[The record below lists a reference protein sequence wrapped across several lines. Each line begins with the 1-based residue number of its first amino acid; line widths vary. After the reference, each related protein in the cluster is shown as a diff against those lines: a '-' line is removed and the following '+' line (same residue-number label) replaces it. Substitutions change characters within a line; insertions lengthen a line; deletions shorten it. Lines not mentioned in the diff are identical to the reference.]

1 MGRRLAVVGVSTNAI
16 CGVRDHAEL
25 LDAALEREGVAV
37 TRHWLS
43 RDPAALLAAGA
54 RMRAWARALE
64 RDLRADPPDAV
75 LLHYSV
81 FAYSQRG
88 VPLFVRPTL
97 AALGGARVPLLTVL
111 HEFAYPWRRRGW
123 RGAAWAV
130 SQRTLLTEV
139 VRASSALVLTADF
152 QQRWV
157 ASRRWLARRPSVV
170 APVFSNLPPPT
181 IVGPPFATTVA
192 GLARAATP
200 AGFAPAVTFAGR
212 ASAAPGEPSAC
223 DRPAVGLFGYSAEGA
238 AVELTLDA
246 LRLLA
251 DRGVPVELSLLGAP
265 GRDSSAGEMWLLA
278 ARTRGVEDAL
288 TFSGVVAPQA
298 LSDALAA
305 CDVLLF
311 AETAGPTTRKTTLA
325 ASLAAGRPL
334 VAIDGPSA
342 WLELARAHAARIVP
356 PAAPALADALQE
368 LLADPALREAQGAR
382 GRAFAQERMSAAG
395 NARIVGELL
404 EEVLAG
410 RGV

>member
-1 MGRRLAVVGVSTNAI
+1 MGRRFAVVGISTSAI

-25 LDAALEREGVAV
+25 LDAALERDGIVC

-43 RDPAALLAAGA
+43 RDPAPLRRAGA
-54 RMRAWARALE
+54 RMRAWTRALE
-64 RDLRADPPDAV
+64 RELRADPPDAV

-88 VPLFVRPTL
+88 VPAFAMAVP
-97 AALGGARVPLLTVL
+97 AAARRAGVPLITVL

-123 RGAAWAV
+123 RGMAWALT
-130 SQRTLLTEV
+130 QRAALIEV
-139 VRASSALVLTADF
+139 VRASAALVLTADF

-157 ASRRWLARRPSVV
+157 ASRPWLVRRPSAV
-170 APVFSNLPPPT
+170 APVFSNLPPAT
-181 IVGPPFATTVA
+181 LAGPPN
-192 GLARAATP
+192 AR
-200 AGFAPAVTFAGR
+200 
-212 ASAAPGEPSAC
+212 E
-223 DRPAVGLFGYSAEGA
+223 RPVVGLFGYSAEGA
-238 AVELTLDA
+238 AVELTSDA
-246 LRLLA
+246 LRQLA
-251 DRGVPVELSLLGAP
+251 DLGMPVDLSLLGAP
-265 GRDSSAGEMWLLA
+265 GRDSPPGEMWLSA
-278 ARTRGVEDAL
+278 ARARGVEDAL
-288 TFSGVVAPQA
+288 TFSGVLSPQA

-325 ASLAAGRPL
+325 ASLAAGRPV

-342 WLELARAHAARIVP
+342 WPELVRAQAAKVVAP
-356 PAAPALADALQE
+356 NTPALTE
-368 LLADPALREAQGAR
+368 ALRKLLDDASLRETQGAR

-410 RGV
+410 TARRVRVSFQDAHHFTK